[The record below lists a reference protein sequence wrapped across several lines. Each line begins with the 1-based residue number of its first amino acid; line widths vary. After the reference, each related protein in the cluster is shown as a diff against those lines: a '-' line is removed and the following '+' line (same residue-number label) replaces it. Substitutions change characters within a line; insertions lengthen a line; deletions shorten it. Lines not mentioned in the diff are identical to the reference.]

1 MTLFCR
7 TQSIGRT
14 AVAVAIFAAGAA
26 ASSPVRAAD
35 DLPIVG
41 DIRIEMPRVLE
52 DQAPPPRVYESAPYE
67 RPYAQRSYRP
77 GPYAPGPYA
86 GVPSGGYNRALPG
99 ARPLLPP
106 SQVAYFLRSSG
117 YSLLGPVTQRGWVYT
132 VAALDQNGD
141 DGRLIVDARTGRVVR
156 FVPAMAVDERFN
168 DRMAMVY
175 GPPGSPPS
183 DMRYG
188 TRRGSLLDLRRAPR
202 PAVAVPNVTPRNAPK
217 VASRLAPIPAARPA
231 AAPPAA
237 APPVQQATPAQT
249 PAPEPVTTTA
259 ESAPPSSFTV
269 GRAKPE
275 AVVIQPA
282 TPNTPPAV
290 ANSQPAV
297 NLPAVQPLD

>member
-7 TQSIGRT
+7 TQSIVRT
-14 AVAVAIFAAGAA
+14 AAAVAIFAAGAA
-26 ASSPVRAAD
+26 VSSPVRAAD

-52 DQAPPPRVYESAPYE
+52 DEAPPARVYERSPYE
-67 RPYAQRSYRP
+67 RPYAQQPYRP

-86 GVPSGGYNRALPG
+86 AIPSGRYDRALPG

-106 SQVAYFLRSSG
+106 SQVAYVLRSSG
-117 YSLLGPVTQRGWVYT
+117 YSLLGPVTQRGWIYT

-175 GPPGSPPS
+175 GPPGAPPS
-183 DMRYG
+183 DVRYD

-202 PAVAVPNVTPRNAPK
+202 PAVAVPNVTPRTAPK
-217 VASRLAPIPAARPA
+217 VATRSAPIPAARPA
-231 AAPPAA
+231 AAPPVQQQA
-237 APPVQQATPAQT
+237 APAAQA

-259 ESAPPSSFTV
+259 ESAPPSTV
-269 GRAKPE
+269 GVARTEKPG
-275 AVVIQPA
+275 AIIIQPA
-282 TPNTPPAV
+282 VPNTPPPAA